1 MSVVFP
7 YNDKNAIKSAAFA
20 LELDKEIDEDILN
33 AIKKLYLE
41 EAQFQ
46 KDFVKEE
53 TIQTVKMQMGP
64 NVQEVSTLQLG
75 GLSYTIPSANNFHW
89 RLLIQGNRIS
99 ITCNA
104 YTRWDDVWGFSKKY
118 FEKILAQLDGYS
130 FNKVVLEYLDE
141 FHIKDMTDNKWL
153 DELFKTDS
161 PYLPKFVYEVNEP
174 WHSHNGFM
182 SKNKDCQ
189 TINLINMNLLKN
201 NMDLTANLMMQTQH
215 ASSLLTPVSLNGNIS
230 DGIQIIEKKMEDNHE
245 FNKELLTKHLT
256 QNILDKLSLK
266 VV

>member
-20 LELDKEIDEDILN
+20 LEFNKEFDEDILN
-33 AIKKLYLE
+33 TIKKLYLE
-41 EAQFQ
+41 ETQFQ
-46 KDFVKEE
+46 KDFPKEE
-53 TIQTVKMQMGP
+53 IIQTVKMQMGP
-64 NVQEVSTLQLG
+64 NIQEISTLQLG
-75 GLSYTIPSANNFHW
+75 GLNYTAQSADGFTW
-89 RLLIQGNRIS
+89 KLLIQGNIVS
-99 ITCNA
+99 VTCNE
-104 YTRWDDVWGFSKKY
+104 YTRWDEVWKFSKHY
-118 FEKILAQLDGYS
+118 FKKILSLLDGYAL
-130 FNKVVLEYLDE
+130 NKVVLEYLDE

-161 PYLPKFVYEVNEP
+161 PYVPKFVYEASEP
-174 WHSHNGFM
+174 WHSHNGFI
-182 SKNKDCQ
+182 SKNKDSQ

-215 ASSLLTPVSLNGNIS
+215 ASSLLSPVSLNGNIS
-230 DGIQIIEKKMEDNHE
+230 EGIQIIEKTMEDNHE